1 MATVEPWSPRSLGLV
16 PGVAAFASGL
26 YAFHSGLRVEPLR
39 LFVSLPERE
48 DGFGLPCPSR
58 CGSEEPAFGHGAREG
73 PLLCGPHPHALLGP
87 GASVATAPSS
97 CTFHLSVPLLP
108 LPPTPSPTIN
118 ENQKG
123 GEGRLER
130 AIPFLFMG
138 LRQRSRGE
146 ECGPYPAARSGA
158 GGGGWGP
165 PGLGL

>member
-1 MATVEPWSPRSLGLV
+1 MPR
-16 PGVAAFASGL
+16 VAASAPGF
-26 YAFHSGLRVEPLR
+26 YALHSGLRVEPLR
-39 LFVSLPERE
+39 LVVSLPERE
-48 DGFGLPCPSR
+48 MASAGTVPAAAGQRGRPLARQPGKGRFCPGRTPTPSWGR
-58 CGSEEPAFGHGAREG
+58 
-73 PLLCGPHPHALLGP
+73 

-97 CTFHLSVPLLP
+97 CTFHLSDPLLP

-138 LRQRSRGE
+138 LRQRTRGE
-146 ECGPYPAARSGA
+146 ECGPYPGARRGA